1 MKNVIVLFNS
11 PGGTSEQYDKVW
23 DGLKAAGES
32 HPKGLIS
39 HVGGAK
45 PDGSWFV
52 CDIWESEEDFKKFSK
67 VLMPIVATSGMPP
80 AEPVVFP
87 AHYAYIG
94 EKEAI
99 GSL

>member
-23 DGLKAAGES
+23 DGLKATGES

-52 CDIWESEEDFKKFSK
+52 CDIWESEEDFKEFSK
-67 VLMPIVATSGMPP
+67 VLMPIVATSGLPSAAP
-80 AEPVVFP
+80 IVFP
-87 AHYAYIG
+87 AHYTFVT
-94 EKEAI
+94 EKETA
-99 GSL
+99 SL

>member
-32 HPKGLIS
+32 NPKGLIS

-67 VLMPIVATSGMPP
+67 VLMPVVATSGLPA
-80 AEPVVFP
+80 AEPIVFP
-87 AHYAYIG
+87 AHYVYIG
-94 EKEAI
+94 EKETIA
-99 GSL
+99 SL

>member
-32 HPKGLIS
+32 HPKGIIS

-52 CDIWESEEDFKKFSK
+52 CDVWESEVDFKEFSK
-67 VLMPIVATSGMPP
+67 VLMPIVSTSGMPSG
-80 AEPVVFP
+80 EPIVFP
-87 AHYAYIG
+87 AHYAYIV
-94 EKEAI
+94 EKETA
-99 GSL
+99 SL

>member
-23 DGLKAAGES
+23 DGLKAVGES

-52 CDIWESEEDFKKFSK
+52 CDIWESEEDFKEFSK
-67 VLMPIVATSGMPP
+67 VLMPIVAAGGLAS
-80 AEPVVFP
+80 AEPIVFP
-87 AHYAYIG
+87 AHYAYIS
-94 EKEAI
+94 EKDTA
-99 GSL
+99 SL